1 MSTPAVLSVRTRT
14 LKEDSALFYHLLE
27 GHEGLVSVSTLEPS
41 KGLPYRDV
49 ELLVAPTEFDDLMD
63 LLKDWPFVTVLS
75 VGTPIA

>member
-1 MSTPAVLSVRTRT
+1 MSIPAVLSVRTRT

-49 ELLVAPTEFDDLMD
+49 ELLVSPTEFDDLME
-63 LLKDWPFVTVLS
+63 LLKDWPFVTILS
-75 VGTPIA
+75 IGTPIA